1 MFGRDGGLS
10 SFSCAVS
17 PKTEMP
23 AATRQAVSH
32 RMGGRT
38 GAVYTRA
45 YRVRA
50 AYHGPHHARLP
61 GAPDP

>member
-1 MFGRDGGLS
+1 MFGRDGRLS

-32 RMGGRT
+32 RMGGAPAQSIPR
-38 GAVYTRA
+38 